1 MEENAKNKEGR
12 ANPVISRSKIFIS
25 FTFIILFV
33 FMLIL
38 GILYQKIF
46 FKYDLNKEI
55 KAKIHEEEKI
65 EEKKQKKMEEKI
77 KEKTEEKI
85 DEKIEEKN
93 QRKLEE
99 KIKEKTEEKIDAKIE
114 AKKEN
119 IEENKEKIKEKRIT
133 PKNHNQELVEKLK
146 EVNKKIYDFLS
157 LTNYYYKY
165 IDDEQIKTKIMNIRK
180 KYNIYLNI
188 KRFAIPIIGSVS
200 VGKSTVLNYLLN
212 LRNFLETGRD
222 ITTRFLCI
230 IRHNVNYEVPI
241 ISNITIKERDLFKY
255 NFIINKKINEDE
267 PGINYIR
274 EYNRF
279 FSLIKI

>member
-65 EEKKQKKMEEKI
+65 EEK
-77 KEKTEEKI
+77 
-85 DEKIEEKN
+85 N
-93 QRKLEE
+93 QRKME
-99 KIKEKTEEKIDAKIE
+99 
-114 AKKEN
+114 
-119 IEENKEKIKEKRIT
+119 EKIKEKRIT